1 MVRLN
6 ALGYS
11 IVYIIGLIIIGG
23 VVIYTVS
30 YVYINNPINT
40 TIINNTCPIVKNIT
54 CPECIDKECPVK
66 ICPIVTNKEIVEQ
79 VNNSYIQSLIR
90 RIKRAERLSAQYEYE
105 NSSTICTE
113 VRDNLTNCEL
123 LLNKTRGILIWSVK
137 YVERGWLERR

>member
-11 IVYIIGLIIIGG
+11 MVFIISVTGLIFLAF
-23 VVIYTVS
+23 S
-30 YVYINNPINT
+30 LDKLHDKDPINT
-40 TIINNTCPIVKNIT
+40 TIINKTCPIVKNIT

-123 LLNKTRGILIWSVK
+123 LLNKTREVLI
-137 YVERGWLERR
+137 

>member
-11 IVYIIGLIIIGG
+11 IIFIISVTSLIFLAF
-23 VVIYTVS
+23 S
-30 YVYINNPINT
+30 LDKLHDKDPINT
-40 TIINNTCPIVKNIT
+40 TIINKTCPIVKNIT

-123 LLNKTRGILIWSVK
+123 LLNKTREVLI
-137 YVERGWLERR
+137 